1 MIFTELKQFWRVGCK
16 IAVLVG
22 VALSFFTV
30 MEVVRAYLTLRE
42 LHWLLGAGFLVV
54 VAGLL
59 LWGLHYF
66 LSAMRS
72 YPKVLKPAPR
82 SKVRKYA
89 GYLAGYLDRLAVN
102 DT

>member
-1 MIFTELKQFWRVGCK
+1 MIFTELRQIWRIGCK

-22 VALSFFTV
+22 AALSFFAV

-54 VAGLL
+54 IADLL

-72 YPKVLKPAPR
+72 YPR
-82 SKVRKYA
+82 VRKPT
-89 GYLAGYLDRLAVN
+89 GFIKNFIRTIRRN
-102 DT
+102 DYGW